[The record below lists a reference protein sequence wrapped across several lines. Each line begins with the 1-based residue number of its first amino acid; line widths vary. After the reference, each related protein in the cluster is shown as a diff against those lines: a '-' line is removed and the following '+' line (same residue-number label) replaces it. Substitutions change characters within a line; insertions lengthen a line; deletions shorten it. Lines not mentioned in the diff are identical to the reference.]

1 MKHFYYLLLFFFC
14 LNNSFA
20 KESFLPPTATITG
33 GTTVCQN
40 ATSPIITFVGSGGVA
55 PYTFTYTINGVTQ
68 TNIVTVSGNTVTLPA
83 VTTVVGT
90 FVFALVSVKDST
102 NATQNQTGST
112 VVIVNSSPTIDFTF
126 NNDAACSGTA
136 IQFTSSVSGSGPIT
150 YSWNFGDGT
159 PVSNLQNPSH
169 SFVSLGCG
177 NATFNVI
184 LTVTTTNCTITKSR
198 IVNVKQKPDISF
210 SDILNPFDAFS
221 NCSNASSNPVYS
233 ITVGNTSISTCISSY
248 SINWGDGNVENNV
261 VFPKSHTYSQI
272 GAYSMVITAIGTN
285 GCSNKQTY
293 IIKNVSNPL
302 GGLNSPGSTQNLCAP
317 TSNLQFSISNWG
329 ANSLDTTYT
338 IDYGDQSPLLVLTQ
352 IQLVASSYYSNSN
365 PSSSSNYPIPH
376 TYTTSS
382 CPSTSF
388 QVSLLVT
395 NACGTTPF
403 TLGNISILTKPIANF
418 TAPTIGCVNTSI
430 LFTNTTTAGYGQG
443 CTQNSIYTWNF
454 GDGSPIITTPISLPQ
469 NINHTYTL
477 PGIYTVTLTAQN
489 LCGTT
494 IKTLQICIEPPLN
507 PLFDLNTNSGCIP
520 LAVTANNTTPT
531 TNGCTPPTYV
541 WNVTYASGNCG
552 TSITPIPNQTTTNAS
567 YNFTEAGTY
576 TIKLT
581 ATNSCGSFNTTKTV
595 TVKRPPTISAV
606 TGVNTNYCGPTIIN
620 PVATINTCTPTTGS
634 LTYAWSF
641 PGASVTSS
649 TAQSPGPINYT
660 SSGTYTITLI
670 VTNECGASTPFT
682 KTFTINDSPTL
693 TTTPLAQTIC
703 SGTATTP
710 INLTANLVGTTFT
723 WTATATTGIS
733 GFVASGSTNTIPS
746 QTITTASSSAGTLT
760 YVITPSLNG
769 CIGPPTNYV
778 ITVNTGPSIT
788 TQPSSST
795 VCLGGTATNL
805 MIVLN
810 NTTGNPTYQWF
821 SNATNSTT
829 TGTAISGATNS
840 TYLPTTATVGTTY
853 YYCIITLTSGG
864 CSNLT
869 SNISSVTVVNS
880 ATITTQPIASQNLC
894 VGATIA
900 SPLTVSYTGGTG
912 TPSYQW
918 YSNSTNST
926 SGGTLITGATNATY
940 TPPVFT
946 AAGSYFYYVIVTLS
960 GNSCGNL
967 TTSIAEIVVNDDPT
981 IVTQPLNSQT
991 VCQNALPIDLEVMQ
1005 TAGSGTFSYQWYSN
1019 SVNNTTGGTSI
1030 FGATNSIYTP
1040 PTTLAGTKY
1049 YYCIITQ
1056 NGATG
1061 CGVTSNTAAV
1071 IINIAPSFSSQPLS
1085 NTICIGQS
1093 ATPLSVT
1100 SANGTGN
1107 AQYQWY
1113 SNTINS
1119 TIGGTAITSANS
1131 STFQPNFSTIGIN
1144 YYYCIITFPS
1154 LSGGCGIITSNI
1166 AQVTINPKATISSQN
1181 ITICSSATFT
1191 IAPTNSNGDIVPTGT
1206 SYTWSSP
1213 IVNPNGSIIGAS
1225 AQSVPQNE
1233 ISQTLINTTTL
1244 PATVTY
1250 TMTPITGFC
1259 TGNPFTIIVTVNP
1272 STNPNAIKTDIT
1284 CFGSNNGAITT
1295 NITGGIPFTSGA
1307 PYTIVWT
1314 GPNGFS
1320 SSQPTISGLEPGI
1333 YNLSVLDAG
1342 GCPISNNYTILEP
1355 NDIEIIT
1362 VINNNITCFG
1372 SDNGEIA
1379 ISVSGGSGP
1388 YTFNWT
1394 KNGLPFAATEDISNL
1409 TPGTYIISVNDAN
1422 NCGPKTASFI
1432 IIEPPVL
1439 DVTLVSQT
1447 NVSCFDASTG
1457 AIIVNAFGGT
1467 VTGLYN
1473 YLWLGPNGFTS
1484 TNQNLLNIPAGTYNL
1499 TVTDDLGCNKN
1510 LSVIITQS
1518 TEIEISYVTTPIVCY
1533 GDNNATISVTITGGN
1548 TPYQIQWSN
1557 LAVGLNQNNLSP
1569 GDYTIT
1575 ITDNL
1580 GCQKDAT
1587 INIPSP
1593 PIFDVN
1599 PVVTNISCFGN
1610 NDGSIVLN
1618 FVGGIAPVNLVW
1630 SDGNPSGITRNNLG
1644 PGTYSV
1650 TITDSKPCVISRTF
1664 TIIEPQPLILS
1675 ANITNALNCSNANSG
1690 AINLLVSGG
1699 TPPFNYLWNNGTTTE
1714 DLLNI
1719 SSGNYSVTV
1728 TDSRGC
1734 TKTAQYSITRP
1745 NPIVVTVNTNTT
1757 ADCDTYTVTQ
1767 NFAAQVTGGIPPY
1780 QLNWSSGTVSGS
1792 NNNLMTTTQNGLV
1805 VLTAVDAIGCTATYS
1820 FNVDIPILGNPSFS
1834 TSSIGYNTYEI
1845 YSILDPIQFTSIL
1858 DGNYTSII
1866 WDFGDGTFSNELNPI
1881 HTYVNPKNYLV
1892 SQTVTYPFGCVYVK
1906 YLNLNI
1912 EKGYF
1917 LVVPTAFSPNNRDG
1931 LNDTF
1936 RPVTKALKK
1945 VQLNIYD
1952 TWGSLVYSESGDVIV
1967 GWNGK
1972 IKGVEAENGNYY
1984 AKVIG
1989 ETFYGTIVMENQT
2002 FVLIK

>member
-1 MKHFYYLLLFFFC
+1 MKHFYNLLLIIFF
-14 LNNSFA
+14 LNNTYGNNLI
-20 KESFLPPTATITG
+20 LPPSATISG

-40 ATSPIITFVGSGGVA
+40 ATSPIITFTGSGGIA
-55 PYTFTYTINGVTQ
+55 PYTFTYTINGGTQ
-68 TNIVTVSGNTVTLPA
+68 QTVITTGSNNSITISASTLA
-83 VTTVVGT
+83 AGT
-90 FVFALVSVKDST
+90 FTYSLVSVADS
-102 NATQNQTGST
+102 SIP
-112 VVIVNSSPTIDFTF
+112 V
-126 NNDAACSGTA
+126 
-136 IQFTSSVSGSGPIT
+136 
-150 YSWNFGDGT
+150 T
-159 PVSNLQNPSH
+159 PVSAAGSTAVIVKPQP
-169 SFVSLGCG
+169 
-177 NATFNVI
+177 NADMGGPDQDVFNGIPVFRHCYNSTFNF
-184 LTVTTTNCTITKSR
+184 N
-198 IVNVKQKPDISF
+198 F
-210 SDILNPFDAFS
+210 
-221 NCSNASSNPVYS
+221 SNASTTTS
-233 ITVGNTSISTCISSY
+233 TNTSYI
-248 SINWGDGNVENNV
+248 INWGDGSPN
-261 VFPKSHTYSQI
+261 FTGTTWSTLSHTYPI
-272 GAYSMVITAIGTN
+272 GLYNMVYTITNSN
-285 GCSNKQTY
+285 GCNITKNY
-293 IIKNVSNPL
+293 IVFVGSNPAVSL
-302 GGLNSPGSTQNLCAP
+302 GNPGNTDICN
-317 TSNLQFSISNWG
+317 
-329 ANSLDTTYT
+329 ANSLTFPISGTSNNPPGTTYT
-338 IDYGDQSPLLVLTQ
+338 VTFNDGSTPQVFNHPP
-352 IQLVASSYYSNSN
+352 
-365 PSSSSNYPIPH
+365 PSSVTHSFLTSSCD
-376 TYTTSS
+376 TTSS
-382 CPSTSF
+382 DGSNSYPNSFSANIVATNPCSTSSVGVVPIYVSENPEANFTGPLNGCINNQICFTNTSSGNQVNSNSCSSPKIIWSISPSTGYTIGIS
-388 QVSLLVT
+388 S
-395 NACGTTPF
+395 
-403 TLGNISILTKPIANF
+403 TLGNDFSSTDPSLWLSGSNNLCVNF
-418 TAPTIGCVNTSI
+418 T
-430 LFTNTTTAGYGQG
+430 
-443 CTQNSIYTWNF
+443 
-454 GDGSPIITTPISLPQ
+454 TPG
-469 NINHTYTL
+469 TYT
-477 PGIYTVTLTAQN
+477 I
-489 LCGTT
+489 T
-494 IKTLQICIEPPLN
+494 IKTGNKCGIDIETKTICIESPLVPN
-507 PLFDLNTNSGCIP
+507 FTLNTNSGCIP
-520 LAVTANNTTPT
+520 LAVAANNTTPA

-541 WNVTYASGNCG
+541 WTVTYASGNCG

-595 TVKRPPTISAV
+595 TVKRPPTISAI
-606 TGVNTNYCGPTIIN
+606 TGVNTTNYCGPTIIN
-620 PVATINTCTPTTGS
+620 PVATINACTPTTGS

-670 VTNECGASTPFT
+670 ITNECGASMPFT

-746 QTITTASSSAGTLT
+746 QTVTNTSSSAGTLT

-769 CIGPPTNYV
+769 CIGSPTNYV

-821 SNATNSTT
+821 SNTTNSTT

-900 SPLTVSYTGGTG
+900 SPLTVSYSGGTG

-918 YSNSTNST
+918 YFNSTNST

-991 VCQNALPIDLEVMQ
+991 VCQNALPINLEVMQ
-1005 TAGSGTFSYQWYSN
+1005 SAGSGTFSYQWYSN
-1019 SVNNTTGGTSI
+1019 SVNNTAGGTSI
-1030 FGATNSIYTP
+1030 SGATSNIYIP
-1040 PTTLAGTKY
+1040 PTALAGTNY

-1093 ATPLSVT
+1093 ATPLSVI
-1100 SANGTGN
+1100 SINGSGT

-1119 TIGGTAITSANS
+1119 TIGGSTITSANS
-1131 STFQPNFSTIGIN
+1131 STFQPTSSTIGIN

-1213 IVNPNGSIIGAS
+1213 IVNPNGSITGAS

-1250 TMTPITGFC
+1250 TVTPITGFC

-1284 CFGSNNGAITT
+1284 CFGSNNGSITT

-1320 SSQPTISGLEPGI
+1320 SSQPTISGLEPGV

-1342 GCPISNNYTILEP
+1342 GCPISNNYTIIEP
-1355 NDIEIIT
+1355 TDIVIT
-1362 VINNNITCFG
+1362 TDLISTITCYG
-1372 SDNGEIA
+1372 SDNGSIA
-1379 ISVSGGSGP
+1379 ITVSGGTGS
-1388 YTFNWT
+1388 YTYNWT
-1394 KNGLPFAATEDISNL
+1394 KNGLQFAATEDISNL

-1432 IIEPPVL
+1432 IIEPPIL
-1439 DVTLVSQT
+1439 DLTLVSQT
-1447 NVSCFDASTG
+1447 NVTCFDASTG

-1467 VTGLYN
+1467 VTSLYN
-1473 YLWLGPNGFTS
+1473 YLWSGPNGFTS

-1518 TEIEISYVTTPIVCY
+1518 TEIDISYVTTPIVCY

-1630 SDGNPSGITRNNLG
+1630 SDGSPAGITRNNLG

-1650 TITDSKPCVISRTF
+1650 VITDSKPCVISRTF

-1834 TSSIGYNTYEI
+1834 TTSIGYNTYGI

-1881 HTYVNPKNYLV
+1881 HTYVNPKNYYLV

-1917 LVVPTAFSPNNRDG
+1917 IVVPTAFSPNNRDG

-1952 TWGSLVYSESGDVIV
+1952 TWGSLVYSETGDVIV

-1989 ETFYGTIVMENQT
+1989 ETFYGTIVMDNQT

>member
-1 MKHFYYLLLFFFC
+1 
-14 LNNSFA
+14 
-20 KESFLPPTATITG
+20 
-33 GTTVCQN
+33 
-40 ATSPIITFVGSGGVA
+40 
-55 PYTFTYTINGVTQ
+55 
-68 TNIVTVSGNTVTLPA
+68 
-83 VTTVVGT
+83 
-90 FVFALVSVKDST
+90 
-102 NATQNQTGST
+102 
-112 VVIVNSSPTIDFTF
+112 
-126 NNDAACSGTA
+126 
-136 IQFTSSVSGSGPIT
+136 
-150 YSWNFGDGT
+150 
-159 PVSNLQNPSH
+159 
-169 SFVSLGCG
+169 
-177 NATFNVI
+177 
-184 LTVTTTNCTITKSR
+184 
-198 IVNVKQKPDISF
+198 
-210 SDILNPFDAFS
+210 
-221 NCSNASSNPVYS
+221 
-233 ITVGNTSISTCISSY
+233 
-248 SINWGDGNVENNV
+248 
-261 VFPKSHTYSQI
+261 
-272 GAYSMVITAIGTN
+272 
-285 GCSNKQTY
+285 
-293 IIKNVSNPL
+293 
-302 GGLNSPGSTQNLCAP
+302 
-317 TSNLQFSISNWG
+317 
-329 ANSLDTTYT
+329 
-338 IDYGDQSPLLVLTQ
+338 
-352 IQLVASSYYSNSN
+352 
-365 PSSSSNYPIPH
+365 
-376 TYTTSS
+376 
-382 CPSTSF
+382 
-388 QVSLLVT
+388 
-395 NACGTTPF
+395 
-403 TLGNISILTKPIANF
+403 
-418 TAPTIGCVNTSI
+418 
-430 LFTNTTTAGYGQG
+430 
-443 CTQNSIYTWNF
+443 
-454 GDGSPIITTPISLPQ
+454 
-469 NINHTYTL
+469 
-477 PGIYTVTLTAQN
+477 
-489 LCGTT
+489 
-494 IKTLQICIEPPLN
+494 
-507 PLFDLNTNSGCIP
+507 
-520 LAVTANNTTPT
+520 
-531 TNGCTPPTYV
+531 
-541 WNVTYASGNCG
+541 
-552 TSITPIPNQTTTNAS
+552 
-567 YNFTEAGTY
+567 
-576 TIKLT
+576 
-581 ATNSCGSFNTTKTV
+581 
-595 TVKRPPTISAV
+595 
-606 TGVNTNYCGPTIIN
+606 
-620 PVATINTCTPTTGS
+620 
-634 LTYAWSF
+634 
-641 PGASVTSS
+641 
-649 TAQSPGPINYT
+649 
-660 SSGTYTITLI
+660 
-670 VTNECGASTPFT
+670 
-682 KTFTINDSPTL
+682 
-693 TTTPLAQTIC
+693 
-703 SGTATTP
+703 
-710 INLTANLVGTTFT
+710 
-723 WTATATTGIS
+723 
-733 GFVASGSTNTIPS
+733 
-746 QTITTASSSAGTLT
+746 
-760 YVITPSLNG
+760 
-769 CIGPPTNYV
+769 
-778 ITVNTGPSIT
+778 
-788 TQPSSST
+788 
-795 VCLGGTATNL
+795 
-805 MIVLN
+805 
-810 NTTGNPTYQWF
+810 
-821 SNATNSTT
+821 
-829 TGTAISGATNS
+829 
-840 TYLPTTATVGTTY
+840 
-853 YYCIITLTSGG
+853 
-864 CSNLT
+864 
-869 SNISSVTVVNS
+869 
-880 ATITTQPIASQNLC
+880 
-894 VGATIA
+894 
-900 SPLTVSYTGGTG
+900 
-912 TPSYQW
+912 
-918 YSNSTNST
+918 
-926 SGGTLITGATNATY
+926 
-940 TPPVFT
+940 
-946 AAGSYFYYVIVTLS
+946 LS

-981 IVTQPLNSQT
+981 IVTQPVNSQT
-991 VCQNALPIDLEVMQ
+991 VCQNAIPINLEVMQ
-1005 TAGSGTFSYQWYSN
+1005 SAGNGTFLYQWYSN

-1093 ATPLSVT
+1093 ATALSVT
-1100 SANGTGN
+1100 SVNGTGT

-1131 STFQPNFSTIGIN
+1131 STFQPSSSTIGTN

-1166 AQVTINPKATISSQN
+1166 AQVTINPKATIFSQN

-1191 IAPTNSNGDIVPTGT
+1191 ITPTNSNGDIVPTGT

-1213 IVNPNGSIIGAS
+1213 SINPIGSVTGTS
-1225 AQSVPQNE
+1225 AQSTPQNS
-1233 ISQTLINTTTL
+1233 ISQTLINTTTS

-1250 TMTPITGFC
+1250 TVTPITGLC
-1259 TGNPFTIIVTVNP
+1259 IGSPFTIIVTVNP

-1284 CFGSNNGAITT
+1284 CFSSNNGTITT

-1320 SSQPTISGLEPGI
+1320 SSQPNISGLEPGV

-1342 GCPISNNYTILEP
+1342 GCPISNNYTIVEP
-1355 NDIEIIT
+1355 TDIVIT
-1362 VINNNITCFG
+1362 TDLISNITCYG
-1372 SDNGEIA
+1372 SDNGSIA
-1379 ISVSGGSGP
+1379 ITVSGGTGS
-1388 YTFNWT
+1388 YTYNWT
-1394 KNGLPFAATEDISNL
+1394 KNGLPYAATEDISNL
-1409 TPGTYIISVNDAN
+1409 TPGNYIISVNDAN

-1432 IIEPPVL
+1432 IIEPPIL

-1447 NVSCFDASTG
+1447 NVICYGESTG
-1457 AIIVNAFGGT
+1457 AITINAFGGS
-1467 VTGLYN
+1467 VAGVYN
-1473 YLWLGPNGFTS
+1473 YFWTGPNVFTS
-1484 TNQNLLNIPAGTYNL
+1484 TNQNLINIPAGTYNL
-1499 TVTDDLGCNKN
+1499 TVTDDFGCIKN
-1510 LSVIITQS
+1510 LSITITQS
-1518 TEIEISYVTTPIVCY
+1518 IGIDITYVTTPIVCY
-1533 GDNNATISVTITGGN
+1533 GDNNATINVSITGGN

-1569 GDYTIT
+1569 GNYTIT
-1575 ITDNL
+1575 VTDNL
-1580 GCQKDAT
+1580 GCQKVAT

-1630 SDGNPSGITRNNLG
+1630 SDGSPAGITRNNLG

-1650 TITDSKPCVISRTF
+1650 IITDSKPCVISRTF

-1719 SSGNYSVTV
+1719 ISGNYSVTV

-1805 VLTAVDAIGCTATYS
+1805 VLTAVDAIGCSATFS
-1820 FNVDIPILGNPSFS
+1820 FNVDIPTLGNPSFS
-1834 TSSIGYNTYEI
+1834 TTSIGYNTYGI

-1866 WDFGDGTFSNELNPI
+1866 WDFGDGTFSNELNPS

>member
-1 MKHFYYLLLFFFC
+1 MKHLYNLLLIIFFF
-14 LNNSFA
+14 NNTYGNNLI
-20 KESFLPPTATITG
+20 LPPSATISG

-40 ATSPIITFVGSGGVA
+40 SASPIITFTGSGGNA
-55 PYTFTYTINGVTQ
+55 PYTFTYKINAITQPIIITTGSNNSITIPASTLAAGTF
-68 TNIVTVSGNTVTLPA
+68 TYSLVSVADSSTPVETNTVT
-83 VTTVVGT
+83 
-90 FVFALVSVKDST
+90 
-102 NATQNQTGST
+102 GST
-112 VVIVNSSPTIDFTF
+112 TVIVNPQANANMGGTGSGSTFGGVPVFRICNNSASTF
-126 NNDAACSGTA
+126 N
-136 IQFTSSVSGSGPIT
+136 FT
-150 YSWNFGDGT
+150 
-159 PVSNLQNPSH
+159 
-169 SFVSLGCG
+169 
-177 NATFNVI
+177 
-184 LTVTTTNCTITKSR
+184 
-198 IVNVKQKPDISF
+198 
-210 SDILNPFDAFS
+210 
-221 NCSNASSNPVYS
+221 
-233 ITVGNTSISTCISSY
+233 NTSTTIGTNTNY
-248 SINWGDGNVENNV
+248 TINWGDGSPNFVGTTWSTL
-261 VFPKSHTYSQI
+261 SHTYPI
-272 GAYSMVITAIGTN
+272 GLYNMVYTIISSN
-285 GCSNKQTY
+285 GCNITKNY
-293 IIKNVSNPL
+293 IVFVGSNPAVSL
-302 GGLNSPGSTQNLCAP
+302 GNPGNTDICN
-317 TSNLQFSISNWG
+317 
-329 ANSLDTTYT
+329 ANSLTFPITGTSNNPPGTTYT
-338 IDYGDQSPLLVLTQ
+338 VTFNDGSTPQVFNHPP
-352 IQLVASSYYSNSN
+352 
-365 PSSSSNYPIPH
+365 PSSVTHSFLTSSCG
-376 TYTTSS
+376 TTSS
-382 CPSTSF
+382 DGSNSYPNSFSANIVATNPCSTSSVGVVPIYVSENPEASFTGPLNGCINNQICFINTSSGNQVISNTCTSPAIIWSISPSTGYTIGS
-388 QVSLLVT
+388 SS
-395 NACGTTPF
+395 
-403 TLGNISILTKPIANF
+403 TLGNDFSSTDPSLWLSGSNNLCVNF
-418 TAPTIGCVNTSI
+418 T
-430 LFTNTTTAGYGQG
+430 
-443 CTQNSIYTWNF
+443 
-454 GDGSPIITTPISLPQ
+454 TPG
-469 NINHTYTL
+469 TYT
-477 PGIYTVTLTAQN
+477 I
-489 LCGTT
+489 T
-494 IKTLQICIEPPLN
+494 IKTGNKCGIDIETKTICIESPLVPN
-507 PLFDLNTNSGCIP
+507 FTLNTNSGCTP
-520 LAVTANNTTPT
+520 LTVTASNTTPA
-531 TNGCTPPTYV
+531 TNGCTSPTYV
-541 WNVTYASGNCG
+541 WNVTYTSGNCG

-595 TVKRPPTISAV
+595 TVKRPPTISAI
-606 TGVNTNYCGPTIIN
+606 TGVNTTNYCGPTIIN
-620 PVATINTCTPTTGS
+620 PVATINACTPTTGS

-660 SSGTYTITLI
+660 SSGTYTITLL
-670 VTNECGASTPFT
+670 VTNECGASMPFT

-746 QTITTASSSAGTLT
+746 QTVTNTSSSAGTLT

-769 CIGPPTNYV
+769 CIGSPTNYV

-821 SNATNSTT
+821 SNTANSTT

-894 VGATIA
+894 VGSTIA
-900 SPLTVSYTGGTG
+900 LPLTVSYSGGTG

-991 VCQNALPIDLEVMQ
+991 VCQNALPINLEVMQ
-1005 TAGSGTFSYQWYSN
+1005 SAGSGTFSYQWFSN
-1019 SVNNTTGGTSI
+1019 SVNNTAGGTSI
-1030 FGATNSIYTP
+1030 SGATSNIYIP
-1040 PTTLAGTKY
+1040 PTALAGTNY

-1093 ATPLSVT
+1093 ATPLSVI
-1100 SANGTGN
+1100 SINGSGT

-1119 TIGGTAITSANS
+1119 TIGGSAITSANS
-1131 STFQPNFSTIGIN
+1131 STFQPTSSTIGIN

-1213 IVNPNGSIIGAS
+1213 IVNPNGSITGAS

-1250 TMTPITGFC
+1250 TVTPITGFC

-1284 CFGSNNGAITT
+1284 CFGSNNGSITT

-1320 SSQPTISGLEPGI
+1320 SSQPTISGLEPGV

-1342 GCPISNNYTILEP
+1342 GCPISNNYTIIEP
-1355 NDIEIIT
+1355 TDIVIT
-1362 VINNNITCFG
+1362 TDLISTITCYG
-1372 SDNGEIA
+1372 SDNGSIA
-1379 ISVSGGSGP
+1379 ITVSGGTGS
-1388 YTFNWT
+1388 YTYNWT
-1394 KNGLPFAATEDISNL
+1394 KNGLQFAATEDISNL

-1432 IIEPPVL
+1432 IIEPPIL
-1439 DVTLVSQT
+1439 DLTLVSQT
-1447 NVSCFDASTG
+1447 NVTCYDASTG

-1473 YLWLGPNGFTS
+1473 YLWSGPNGFTS

-1518 TEIEISYVTTPIVCY
+1518 TEIDISYVTTPIVCY

-1630 SDGNPSGITRNNLG
+1630 SDGSPAGITRNNLG

-1650 TITDSKPCVISRTF
+1650 IITDSKPCVISRTF

-1745 NPIVVTVNTNTT
+1745 NPIIVTVNTNTT

-1834 TSSIGYNTYEI
+1834 TTSIGYNTYGI

-1881 HTYVNPKNYLV
+1881 HTYVNPKNYYLV

-1917 LVVPTAFSPNNRDG
+1917 IVVPTAFSPNNRDG

-1936 RPVTKALKK
+1936 RPITKALKK

-1952 TWGSLVYSESGDVIV
+1952 TWGSLVYSETGDVIV

-1989 ETFYGTIVMENQT
+1989 ETFYGTIVMDNQT